1 MVPTYDTHTPG
12 DRDTA
17 TDIDDNNAIVITA
30 SNQSEINPNTIEC
43 GQGTTPEA
51 FTAFTAFTV
60 EETGNDSVDT
70 PISLPSTKALPQ
82 TGSETIRNAGEIYWS
97 GANWYCK
104 HCKLNGDKFYMEGHI
119 CRGTPLSNP
128 TS

>member
-1 MVPTYDTHTPG
+1 LY
-12 DRDTA
+12 RDTA
-17 TDIDDNNAIVITA
+17 IDIYDNNAIVIAA
-30 SNQSEINPNTIEC
+30 SNQSEINTNTIEC

-97 GANWYCK
+97 GSNWHCRQ
-104 HCKLNGDKFYMEGHI
+104 CKLYGDKFYMEGHI
-119 CRGTPLSNP
+119 CKGYLPM
-128 TS
+128 